1 MAASVQSLPP
11 QQTPEYGLPWPGCD
25 VTHCP
30 CVAANLPCQRQA
42 ALQVTMQRATAE
54 FSDEDDSP
62 PLDGVRMAITAGGET
77 IHYQAPTDPFAKADR
92 WRFIGWS
99 AFAISALVA
108 GSTLMW
114 LRHGRDHADSA
125 LFTNH
130 VGQYPIQ
137 AVGKPS
143 RRVRVAED
151 LAGLMVADQNK
162 RNVPKPHFIGLG
174 ETLEQAEA
182 KSKGLIEKLFS
193 NAPLPERLSTIP
205 AELHTVAAAYLT
217 SFPSANASKSRFLP
231 DVGVDVDS
239 NLLRP
244 LVGIILT
251 DSPRAILTRLE
262 LAKDGVWLL
271 DWNMLQDAMERRLSS
286 SLAGTSVEP
295 FWCGVIAKR
304 RSGIAEDAWERE
316 DYVILECSTD
326 GSGDDKQ
333 IVLIPKADPLGQAM
347 EQKLQFGQAY
357 IGNAHLQLQQ
367 LKGRRRLV
375 LLGFRSER
383 LTP

>member
-1 MAASVQSLPP
+1 
-11 QQTPEYGLPWPGCD
+11 
-25 VTHCP
+25 
-30 CVAANLPCQRQA
+30 
-42 ALQVTMQRATAE
+42 
-54 FSDEDDSP
+54 
-62 PLDGVRMAITAGGET
+62 
-77 IHYQAPTDPFAKADR
+77 
-92 WRFIGWS
+92 
-99 AFAISALVA
+99 
-108 GSTLMW
+108 
-114 LRHGRDHADSA
+114 
-125 LFTNH
+125 
-130 VGQYPIQ
+130 
-137 AVGKPS
+137 
-143 RRVRVAED
+143 
-151 LAGLMVADQNK
+151 
-162 RNVPKPHFIGLG
+162 
-174 ETLEQAEA
+174 
-182 KSKGLIEKLFS
+182 
-193 NAPLPERLSTIP
+193 
-205 AELHTVAAAYLT
+205 VAAAYLT
-217 SFPSANASKSRFLP
+217 SFPPANASKSRFLP

-357 IGNAHLQLQQ
+357 IGIAHLQLQQ